1 MAEMKVLSL
10 LTQLKLGLGKL
21 FNNNDLPN
29 KTSSV
34 VV

>member
-10 LTQLKLGLGKL
+10 LTQLKLGLDKS
-21 FNNNDLPN
+21 FNNNALHN